1 METSTILGLVL
12 GVVLVIGSILIGGPL
27 SPYIDV
33 PSLVIVVGGTI
44 ASTLTAEKMGNVI
57 GAFKIARNA
66 LRKPP
71 GDPVKTIGVILELS
85 QIARREGLLA
95 LENKTVDDPF
105 LAKGVR
111 MAVDGVPADQIRE
124 TLVGELLAMKQR
136 HGRGQ
141 KLFKFMAA
149 SAPAMGMIGTL
160 IGLVQMLQSLDD
172 PSSIGPAMAVA
183 LLTTLYGA
191 ILAFLICGPIAEK
204 LDRHGAEESAN
215 MAVIVD
221 GVDSLVKGHN
231 AVVIKDKL
239 QARLEPKLRETDSKA
254 A

>member
-1 METSTILGLVL
+1 MAAVSIATPLASSRIFTKWFTFPEIIALAPIPLMTGALILGLWVFLARMPRPDARLDSVPFAGAVLIFVL
-12 GVVLVIGSILIGGPL
+12 GFTGLAYSFYPYVVPERL
-27 SPYIDV
+27 
-33 PSLVIVVGGTI
+33 TI
-44 ASTLTAEKMGNVI
+44 W
-57 GAFKIARNA
+57 
-66 LRKPP
+66 
-71 GDPVKTIGVILELS
+71 
-85 QIARREGLLA
+85 Q
-95 LENKTVDDPF
+95 
-105 LAKGVR
+105 
-111 MAVDGVPADQIRE
+111 
-124 TLVGELLAMKQR
+124 
-136 HGRGQ
+136 
-141 KLFKFMAA
+141 AA

-239 QARLEPKLRETDSKA
+239 QARLAPKLRENDPKA

>member
-1 METSTILGLVL
+1 MEASTILGLVL
-12 GVVLVIGSILIGGPL
+12 GVILVIGSILIGGPL
-27 SPYIDV
+27 SPYIDI

-57 GAFKIARNA
+57 GAFKIAGKA

-85 QIARREGLLA
+85 QVARREGLLA

-105 LAKGVR
+105 LAKGIR

-136 HGRGQ
+136 HSRGQ

-160 IGLVQMLQSLDD
+160 IGLVKMLQSLDD

-191 ILAFLICGPIAEK
+191 ILAFLVCGPIAEK

-215 MAVIVD
+215 MSVIVD

-239 QARLEPKLRETDSKA
+239 EGRLAPKLRESEQKA